1 MLTDAPNPVLPES
14 TESADLGTLDNS
26 TRLLRRAD
34 QVIQQAKEEVR
45 RTRMLLASLHE
56 DQELE
61 TASRKRT

>member
-1 MLTDAPNPVLPES
+1 MLTDAPNPVLPEN
-14 TESADLGTLDNS
+14 TESADLGNLDNS